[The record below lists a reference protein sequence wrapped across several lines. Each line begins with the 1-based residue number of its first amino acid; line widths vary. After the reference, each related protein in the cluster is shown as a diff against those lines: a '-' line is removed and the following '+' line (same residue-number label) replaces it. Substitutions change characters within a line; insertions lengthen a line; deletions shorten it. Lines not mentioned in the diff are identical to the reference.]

1 VLHSFAGVGVDAPR
15 PYRDAAVHQLKAR
28 LALEFAGRPTRLRV
42 RQQDP
47 PWKVVRAFPDAGG
60 GVLVHLHNVSGGVLG
75 GDQLS
80 LEISAAAGSR
90 VQITSTGATR
100 LYRQRVG
107 GEDSL
112 QSVSIEIGD
121 GAMLEYLP
129 DPLIPFAGSQHV
141 QRTRVSLGQEAMLFW
156 WETIAPGRR
165 AAGERF
171 AFDRLR
177 IATSVDVADRPAV
190 REAFVM
196 EPARRS
202 PGSVARMGRFE
213 YLATFYAMAEGVA
226 ADRWCELENM
236 LNERLSIERRDEWW
250 GASTLANSGV
260 VVRGLTCSPRG
271 IAAILAEVWGI
282 ARLFLTGENAMAP
295 RKVY

>member
-1 VLHSFAGVGVDAPR
+1 M
-15 PYRDAAVHQLKAR
+15 
-28 LALEFAGRPTRLRV
+28 
-42 RQQDP
+42 
-47 PWKVVRAFPDAGG
+47 
-60 GVLVHLHNVSGGVLG
+60 HLHNVSGGVLG

-107 GEDSL
+107 GEDSE

-121 GAMLEYLP
+121 GAMVEYLP
-129 DPLIPFAGSQHV
+129 DPLIPFAGSRHV
-141 QRTRVSLGQEAMLFW
+141 QRTRVSLGRGAMLFW

-165 AAGERF
+165 AAGECF

-177 IATSVDVADRPAV
+177 ISTALDVADRPAV

-202 PGSVARMGRFE
+202 PGSLARMGRFE

-236 LNERLSIERRDEWW
+236 LNERLSSERRDEWW
-250 GASTLANSGV
+250 GASTLANNGI
-260 VVRGLTCSPRG
+260 VVRGLTCGPRG
-271 IAAILAEVWGI
+271 IAAILTEVWRI
-282 ARLFLTGENAMAP
+282 ARGFLTGEDAVAP